1 MSSPLRLIWLRRA
14 AKALAVLL
22 GVLLIGRPLALAQPT
37 PPAGSTPVELTVVG
51 GTELNPNAQGRASP
65 VVVRI
70 FELAGTAAFEAGDF
84 ATLTEHPDAAL
95 KHDLIAQDEFVLR
108 PGEIQPHNGELG
120 SQVRALGVVAGFR
133 DLEHAVWRL
142 TVPLKSGTRN
152 FLLIDVDKDTIRLVS
167 VEPGPS

>member
-1 MSSPLRLIWLRRA
+1 MPSPMRHVLRA
-14 AKALAVLL
+14 TALTVAL
-22 GVLLIGRPLALAQPT
+22 GVLLTGRPLALAQST
-37 PPAGSTPVELTVVG
+37 PPPGSTPVELTVVG
-51 GTELNPNAQGRASP
+51 GTDLNPNAQGRASP

-84 ATLTEHPDAAL
+84 ATLSEHPDAVL

-108 PGEIQPHNGELG
+108 PGEIQPHNGDLG
-120 SQVRALGVVAGFR
+120 PQVRALGVVAGFR

-142 TVPLKSGTRN
+142 TVPLRSGTRN
-152 FLLIDVDKDTIRLVS
+152 FLLIDLDKDTIRLVT

>member
-1 MSSPLRLIWLRRA
+1 MAGGDDGAHAKARRSASGQLLGDRLLDRRAARCDRVRHRGGNDSAALIARPASALMSSPLRLIWLRSA

-22 GVLLIGRPLALAQPT
+22 GVLLIGRPLALAQST

-84 ATLTEHPDAAL
+84 
-95 KHDLIAQDEFVLR
+95 
-108 PGEIQPHNGELG
+108 
-120 SQVRALGVVAGFR
+120 
-133 DLEHAVWRL
+133 
-142 TVPLKSGTRN
+142 
-152 FLLIDVDKDTIRLVS
+152 
-167 VEPGPS
+167 